1 MGYDPD
7 RALLADAGVKV
18 DVLDSGCCGLAGTF
32 GFETGH
38 YDASMV
44 CAERVLLPAVRSAA
58 EETPVLADGFSCRT
72 QSEQS
77 GSGRVPVYL
86 AELLDRRADR
96 RGGGRP
102 HCRNHRLPQ
111 QH

>member
-18 DVLDSGCCGLAGTF
+18 DVLDSGCCGLAGNF

-44 CAERVLLPAVRSAA
+44 CAERVLPAVRSAA
-58 EETPVLADGFSCRT
+58 EETLSWRT
-72 QSEQS
+72 
-77 GSGRVPVYL
+77 GSAAAP
-86 AELLDRRADR
+86 RASTPAR
-96 RGGGRP
+96 AGSRSTWPNLSTAGLTAAGAAALTAVITAFNK
-102 HCRNHRLPQ
+102 H
-111 QH
+111 